1 MLGGG
6 IQNTGIEAGS
16 LLASSF
22 KFFMYDDEPIN
33 MELAEKCFRSQ
44 HSLDRESDPDG
55 HNLDRNVRLMQRE
68 HLAELWLLSQLRSHP
83 RRTHNPDKADL
94 FFIGYAPCLARLVDR
109 QGQHCSAIPEKVNRN
124 TQIHIFEGVRGL
136 GFRVYSLGFRV

>member
-1 MLGGG
+1 MQGGD
-6 IQNTGIEAGS
+6 IHKTGIEAGD
-16 LLASSF
+16 LLSSSF

-44 HSLDRESDPDG
+44 HFLDQESDPDG

-83 RRTHNPDKADL
+83 RRTLDPDKADL

-109 QGQHCSAIPEKVNRN
+109 QGERCSAIPEKVNRN
-124 TQIHIFEGVRGL
+124 AQLHKVE
-136 GFRVYSLGFRV
+136 RVQGQG